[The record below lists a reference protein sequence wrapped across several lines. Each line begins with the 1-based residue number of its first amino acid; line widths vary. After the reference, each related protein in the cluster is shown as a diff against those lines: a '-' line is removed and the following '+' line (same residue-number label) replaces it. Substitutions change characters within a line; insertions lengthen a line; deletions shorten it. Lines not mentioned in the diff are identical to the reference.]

1 MKGGVFV
8 KNCFQQIMRNFKALM
23 PKIINC
29 AKKAARIIKK
39 IFLKFLL
46 LLERIFMY
54 LYVRLFLLLI
64 VTYALV
70 VKLTELIK
78 EIKSNK

>member
-1 MKGGVFV
+1 MKNFV
-8 KNCFQQIMRNFKALM
+8 QRILCNLKALL
-23 PKIINC
+23 PFIKNC
-29 AKKAARIIKK
+29 AKKAIHTIKK
-39 IFLKFLL
+39 IFKQTLL
-46 LLERIFMY
+46 LLEQIFMF

-70 VKLTELIK
+70 VKLIELIK

>member
-1 MKGGVFV
+1 MKNFFQRIVCNLKVLAPQVSNFV
-8 KNCFQQIMRNFKALM
+8 
-23 PKIINC
+23 
-29 AKKAARIIKK
+29 KKAARIIKR
-39 IFLKFLL
+39 IFLKTLL

-54 LYVRLFLLLI
+54 LYIRLFLLLI